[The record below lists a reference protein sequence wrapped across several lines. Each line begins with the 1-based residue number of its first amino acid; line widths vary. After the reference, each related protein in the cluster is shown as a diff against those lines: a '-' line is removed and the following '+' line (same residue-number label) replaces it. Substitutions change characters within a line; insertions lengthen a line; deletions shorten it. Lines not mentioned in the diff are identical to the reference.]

1 MRSVNSVQSGRSVV
15 TSEYNII
22 AQLDLNDPDALP
34 RVVADDIYAVTG
46 VIDTVTNV
54 AFTP

>member
-1 MRSVNSVQSGRSVV
+1 M